1 MEQTYQIFTD
11 TTTDLTP
18 QWMEENQVGW
28 LAHGLVIDGKEIKDD
43 FGKTVPPQE
52 FYARVRS
59 GLMPTTTQVDMP
71 TFLNAYEPAL
81 QQGLDVLYIGFAANM
96 SGTFGTSQMIAKE
109 LMEKYPGR
117 RVLSFDTGAASMG
130 QGIIVMEAVRLQQA
144 GMPLDELMEELEK
157 LKQTA
162 CRFFTVDD
170 LNHLYR
176 GGRLSRGSAFFG
188 TLVGIKPVMYLSA
201 EGKLTPL
208 AKVRG
213 RRQAVEELCR
223 LTKEYIL
230 DAEDQV
236 IYIAHADCLAD
247 AQMLEQMVREQ
258 IKPRDVEIRYLTPII
273 GTHAGPGTLAIFCF
287 GRARI

>member
-1 MEQTYQIFTD
+1 MERTYQIFTD

-130 QGIIVMEAVRLQQA
+130 QGIIVMEAVRLQ
-144 GMPLDELMEELEK
+144 
-157 LKQTA
+157 
-162 CRFFTVDD
+162 
-170 LNHLYR
+170 
-176 GGRLSRGSAFFG
+176 
-188 TLVGIKPVMYLSA
+188 
-201 EGKLTPL
+201 
-208 AKVRG
+208 
-213 RRQAVEELCR
+213 
-223 LTKEYIL
+223 
-230 DAEDQV
+230 
-236 IYIAHADCLAD
+236 
-247 AQMLEQMVREQ
+247 
-258 IKPRDVEIRYLTPII
+258 
-273 GTHAGPGTLAIFCF
+273 
-287 GRARI
+287 